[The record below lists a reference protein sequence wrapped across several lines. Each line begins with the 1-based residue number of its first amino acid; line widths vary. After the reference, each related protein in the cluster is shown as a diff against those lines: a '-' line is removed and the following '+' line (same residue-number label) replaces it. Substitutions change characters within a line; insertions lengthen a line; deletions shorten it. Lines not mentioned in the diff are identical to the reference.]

1 MESLAPPVVA
11 VIVAHDPGPWFEETL
26 ASLGSQSYE
35 ELSILV
41 LDAAS
46 AEDLTGRVAG
56 VLPNAYVRRFSRNR
70 GFGATANEVGS
81 MVDGAA
87 YYLICHDDVA
97 LAPDAVQFLVEEAFR
112 SNAGIVSPKLVSWDD
127 PARLLEV
134 GMTADKGGSVVGRV
148 QPQEIDHGQHDSVR
162 DVFVAPGGCTLIRAD
177 LFAELGGFDPAIV
190 AMGED
195 LDFCWRA
202 QVAGARIIVAPDA
215 RVRHRE
221 GLASGERPLEPTL
234 VDRVGSADEAIGPP
248 GSGPG
253 GAGAPGDEPLAD
265 SVGDIPA
272 STPPPTHRAGRRRG
286 RSAVARTG
294 STSPAPTVE
303 PVTAP
308 TTLQE
313 LQRRHE
319 LLAVFK
325 CYGWFHLVRVVPQ
338 IFLLAL
344 GEVVVAELAGN
355 RVRARA
361 VVRAW
366 RWNLGRWGIIRRQ
379 RKELRGHRRLSDSEI
394 RVQQVGGSARLSA
407 YARRLFQH
415 GFHGAHADEL
425 AAAAAFDVHENE
437 TQAGPLVEVP
447 LADDDGG
454 AVPATERGRVSG
466 RGILT
471 GWVVAVIVV
480 LIGSRGLITSAIPAV
495 GQFAPLPGWSSV
507 FHQFATGWHP
517 SGVGNTAPASP
528 AFALLGVLGTV
539 LLGAMGLTLKVAIFA
554 CIPLGAWGA
563 VRLLRPFGSQRAGM
577 VAGIAYLAVPLPYN
591 ALALG
596 RWGGLIVYAGAP
608 WVLTLLFRATAL
620 GPFTTS
626 AAGRI
631 AAPNRGG
638 SRTGPGVRPRPQ
650 ILRRILAL
658 GVLEAVLVSF
668 VPSAVLVV
676 LGVAAALLVS
686 AAVLGAWQS
695 SVRALVTAV
704 GATVVAGIL
713 CLPWLI
719 GTLSAGRGAINVLG
733 VASAPSTAP
742 SWGDLVRFA
751 VGPIGASPLAWGFLV
766 AALLPLLIGRGA
778 RFRWATRCWSIA
790 IVFWL
795 LAWVIGRGWAG
806 SLSVDPMVLLAPAAA
821 AIVTAIGLGI
831 AAFEE
836 DLRSA
841 TFGWKQAATGIAAIA
856 VVLGALPTVI
866 SALPGRWDLPT
877 TDTSQTVGWM
887 HAKVPEGAFRVLW
900 LGDPRALNQGSWSAG
915 DGLAYATSENGAP
928 NATWLWNAAD
938 PGPARLLSNSVDLAR
953 EGRTNRL
960 GQLLAPAGVRYVAV
974 LTALAPYVPG
984 LQQTQR
990 FPIPGDLDPALAQQL
1005 DLHPVLSQTGITVY
1019 ENADWIP
1026 VRAERPTTAANRTTP
1041 LATSLPSPL
1050 ELAPGTPIV
1059 AGLRPVLP
1067 GPAAASSYQGPLV
1080 AGTVLA
1086 AVAPAGR
1093 WQLVAPSGGVI
1104 ASAPSFG
1111 WAARYNVPTS
1121 GPGTL
1126 TFSSDIWSPLG
1137 VAFQIIVWLA
1147 AVAALLRR
1155 RRPVAWPGRRSRGTG
1170 APGQPAL
1177 EEPITASSPQVR
1189 S

>member
-46 AEDLTGRVAG
+46 AEDVTARVAG
-56 VLPNAYVRRFSRNR
+56 VLPNAYVRRFSQNR
-70 GFGATANEVGS
+70 GFGATANEVTS

-127 PARLLEV
+127 PTRLLEV

-148 QPQEIDHGQHDSVR
+148 QPHEIDHGQHDSVR
-162 DVFVAPGGCTLIRAD
+162 DVFVAPGGCALIRAD

-215 RVRHRE
+215 QVRHRE
-221 GLASGERPLEPTL
+221 GLASGERPLEASL
-234 VDRVGSADEAIGPP
+234 VDWAGSVDNETG
-248 GSGPG
+248 GPG
-253 GAGAPGDEPLAD
+253 AVPDGASGELPADGEGDTPAAAPPR
-265 SVGDIPA
+265 S
-272 STPPPTHRAGRRRG
+272 HRANRRHD
-286 RSAVARTG
+286 APAR
-294 STSPAPTVE
+294 PLP
-303 PVTAP
+303 
-308 TTLQE
+308 TLQE

-319 LLAVFK
+319 LLAVLK
-325 CYGWFHLVRVVPQ
+325 CYGRFHLLRVLPQ
-338 IFLLAL
+338 IVILGM

-355 RVRARA
+355 RARARA

-366 RWNLGRWGIIRRQ
+366 RWNLGRSAIIRHQ
-379 RKELRGHRRLSDSEI
+379 RKELRRLRRLSDSEI

-425 AAAAAFDVHENE
+425 AAAAAFDVDESD
-437 TQAGPLVEVP
+437 TGAVPVP
-447 LADDDGG
+447 LAEYSSLPDAGG
-454 AVPATERGRVSG
+454 AVEATEGGRVSG
-466 RGILT
+466 RGIVT
-471 GWVVAVIVV
+471 AWVVAVIVV
-480 LIGSRGLITSAIPAV
+480 LIGSRGLLTTGIPSI
-495 GQFAPLPGWSSV
+495 GQFAALPGWSSV

-517 SGVGNTAPASP
+517 YGFGTTAPASP

-563 VRLLRPFGSQRAGM
+563 VRLMRPFGSQRAGM

-591 ALALG
+591 DLALG
-596 RWGGLIVYAGAP
+596 RWQALILYAGAP

-620 GPFTTS
+620 GPFTTT
-626 AAGRI
+626 AAARI
-631 AAPNRGG
+631 AAPNRGVALIGPRTSRG
-638 SRTGPGVRPRPQ
+638 SRIVRRVL
-650 ILRRILAL
+650 IL

-668 VPSAVLVV
+668 APAAVIVV
-676 LGVAAALLVS
+676 LGVAVALLVS
-686 AAVLGAWQS
+686 SAILGAWQPS
-695 SVRALVTAV
+695 IRALVTAV
-704 GATVVAGIL
+704 GATVVAAVL

-719 GTLSAGRGAINVLG
+719 GTLSAGRGAIAVFG
-733 VASAPSTAP
+733 VASAPSAAP
-742 SWGDLVRFA
+742 SWGGLVRFA
-751 VGPIGASPLAWGFLV
+751 VGPIGVSPLAWGFIV

-806 SLSVDPMVLLAPAAA
+806 SLAIDPNILLAPAAA

-856 VVLGALPTVI
+856 VVLGAFPTVI
-866 SALPGRWDLPT
+866 SALPGRWDQPS
-877 TDTSQTVGWM
+877 TDTSQTVSWM
-887 HAKVPEGAFRVLW
+887 HAKVAQGAFRVLW
-900 LGDPRALNQGSWSAG
+900 LGDPRALNLGSWSAG
-915 DGLAYATSENGAP
+915 DGLAYATSENGFP

-938 PGPARLLSNSVDLAR
+938 PGPARSLANSVDLAR
-953 EGRTNRL
+953 EGKTNRL
-960 GQLLAPAGVRYVAV
+960 GQLLAPSGVRYVAV
-974 LTALAPYVPG
+974 VTAIAPYIPDS
-984 LQQTQR
+984 QQTQR
-990 FPIPGDLDPALAQQL
+990 YPVPGDLDPALGQQL
-1005 DLHPVLSQTGITVY
+1005 DLHPVVSQTGITVY

-1026 VRAERPTTAANRTTP
+1026 MRAELPTSSPNPAA
-1041 LATSLPSPL
+1041 LSKTSPASPL
-1050 ELAPGTPIV
+1050 NSAPGTPIV
-1059 AGLRPVLP
+1059 SGLRPVLP
-1067 GPAAASSYQGPLV
+1067 GPAASLSYRGPLV
-1080 AGTVLA
+1080 GGTVLA
-1086 AVAPAGR
+1086 AVSPAGR
-1093 WQLVAPSGGVI
+1093 WQLTAPSGAVV
-1104 ASAPSFG
+1104 SSTPSFG
-1111 WAARYNVPTS
+1111 WAARYAVPGS
-1121 GPGTL
+1121 GTGTL
-1126 TFSSDIWSPLG
+1126 SFNTDIWSPLG
-1137 VAFQIIVWLA
+1137 VAFQVVVWLA
-1147 AVAALLRR
+1147 VIAALVRR
-1155 RRPVAWPGRRSRGTG
+1155 RERVTRRREPARRGRRRSRREGPRG
-1170 APGQPAL
+1170 RSSAGQPA
-1177 EEPITASSPQVR
+1177 TAPSHEVKS
-1189 S
+1189 